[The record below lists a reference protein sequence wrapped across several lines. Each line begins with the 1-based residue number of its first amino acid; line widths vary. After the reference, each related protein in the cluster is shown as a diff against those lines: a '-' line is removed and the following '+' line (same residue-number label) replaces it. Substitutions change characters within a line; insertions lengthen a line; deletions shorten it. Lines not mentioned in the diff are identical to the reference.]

1 MKRLVQLVLPAVLCI
16 VLVPLCAQANRT
28 SADNATQSNTSKT
41 KHSSTGDQSAG
52 ERKFAQNCGRCH
64 TPPEGFSPHI
74 SGTILRHMRVRASLS
89 KQDEEDILHFL
100 NP

>member
-1 MKRLVQLVLPAVLCI
+1 MRLWKILAISLLLITFLPLLTYA
-16 VLVPLCAQANRT
+16 RG
-28 SADNATQSNTSKT
+28 NASNSSGGQDKT
-41 KHSSTGDQSAG
+41 KQVQPDGEPQNNG

-89 KQDEEDILHFL
+89 KQDEKDILRFL

>member
-1 MKRLVQLVLPAVLCI
+1 MKSLCKYVAFGLLGIATLPLFTQTGRAPASAASNAEANKREQASAVH
-16 VLVPLCAQANRT
+16 P
-28 SADNATQSNTSKT
+28 SN
-41 KHSSTGDQSAG
+41 G

-74 SGTILRHMRVRASLS
+74 SRTIVLHMRVRASLS